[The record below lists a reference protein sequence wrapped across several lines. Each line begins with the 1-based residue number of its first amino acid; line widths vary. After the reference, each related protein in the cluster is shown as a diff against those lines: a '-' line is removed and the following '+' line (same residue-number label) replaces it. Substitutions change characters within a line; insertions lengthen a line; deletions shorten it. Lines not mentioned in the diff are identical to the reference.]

1 MSVLDTRKN
10 RYKVLAAR
18 KRAIN
23 YTDKIENF
31 LSVIIGMLASIGIL
45 RALLQAIT

>member
-1 MSVLDTRKN
+1 MSGFYSTKD
-10 RYKVLAAR
+10 RYKVLAAK
-18 KRAIN
+18 KRAVD